1 MASCT
6 KQAGPHGH
14 VAESMMD
21 IVLLSIQEH
30 CSCSTLAYY
39 FVVIVNKRVNFWKS
53 NHKT

>member
-21 IVLLSIQEH
+21 IVLLSIQEEH

-39 FVVIVNKRVNFWKS
+39 FVVIVNERVNF
-53 NHKT
+53 